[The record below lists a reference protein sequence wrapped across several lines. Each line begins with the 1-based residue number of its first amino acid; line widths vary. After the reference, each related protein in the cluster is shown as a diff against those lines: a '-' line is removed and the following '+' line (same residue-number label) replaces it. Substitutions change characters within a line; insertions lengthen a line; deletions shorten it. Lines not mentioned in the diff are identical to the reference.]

1 MVEPAVLSPLYP
13 FAEALERL
21 LPALRAASAGGRL
34 RLSGLLRTGAEE
46 RPEKGLGELMQ
57 VLSQSRVVDQV
68 QLEGCQ
74 AVSSTLSSFTLTAA
88 LAE

>member
-1 MVEPAVLSPLYP
+1 MPAANNAPQGTEPP
-13 FAEALERL
+13 R
-21 LPALRAASAGGRL
+21 RRL
-34 RLSGLLRTGAEE
+34 RLTGLLQTGAE

-57 VLSQSRVVDQV
+57 VLAQSRVVEQV

-74 AVSSTLSSFTLTAA
+74 AISPSLSSFTLTAV

>member
-1 MVEPAVLSPLYP
+1 V
-13 FAEALERL
+13 
-21 LPALRAASAGGRL
+21 
-34 RLSGLLRTGAEE
+34 E

-57 VLSQSRVVDQV
+57 VLAQSRVVEQV

-74 AVSSTLSSFTLTAA
+74 AVSTSLSSFTLTAV